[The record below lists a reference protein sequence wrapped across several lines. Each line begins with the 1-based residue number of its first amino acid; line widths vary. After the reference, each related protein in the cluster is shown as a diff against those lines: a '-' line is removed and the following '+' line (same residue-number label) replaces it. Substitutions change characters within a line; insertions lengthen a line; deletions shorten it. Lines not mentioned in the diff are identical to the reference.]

1 MKSRTSKIIIAAA
14 LLALLAAGAYSV
26 FQQDNVGQKAAA
38 GTPAA
43 GEAAQEPSEAA
54 QPAGKLVVDAP
65 FEHVEI
71 APKALLIQDPGQ
83 PSIHRLPS
91 GTVLRVPANAFAGAG
106 GAPVTTPVQ
115 LSFREFHSAAEII
128 ASGIPMRVPNAE
140 GGEEWLQTAG
150 MYEINGTSE
159 GQPVEIASGKF
170 IEIDLSSQVGGDYDF
185 WIFDKESGRWANQGT
200 AAAAEKDEAALEAAR
215 TEVRELRR
223 KTATP
228 PVVPKATPEEEK
240 LIFTDLD
247 IRNCPELAGK
257 QPLALTYAG
266 DNEKEDPKNN
276 QWIANP
282 GIWRKKSLRPAGQK
296 GLYELTLLGDEVYRI
311 PVRLALQG
319 KNLEQARRE
328 YEAALASYQA
338 DMALLRN
345 AEALLA
351 QQAAFRRTMRV
362 SAFGI
367 YNYDILWKRPDSVPL
382 AADFEFDGL
391 PETIKP
397 YITVYLVTGDN
408 RTVVGLPH
416 GDWGKLR
423 ISPSAD
429 NKLIAVLP
437 GDKVAVFSQ
446 SDFNR
451 EMEAIKEASGSRYVF
466 DMKVESQPLGSVE
479 SLQQVLQRA
488 SS

>member
-1 MKSRTSKIIIAAA
+1 MKSRTSKIIAAA
-14 LLALLAAGAYSV
+14 AILLLLAAGTYFVSR
-26 FQQDNVGQKAAA
+26 QDNVGQDAANA
-38 GTPAA
+38 PAA
-43 GEAAQEPSEAA
+43 GEAAAESADAA
-54 QPAGKLVVDAP
+54 QPDARLVVDAP
-65 FEHVEI
+65 FENVEI
-71 APKALLIQDPGQ
+71 APEALLIQDPGQ

-91 GTVLRVPANAFAGAG
+91 GTVLRVPANAFAGAD
-106 GAPVTTPVQ
+106 GALIATPVQ
-115 LSFREFHSAAEII
+115 LSFREFHNAAEII
-128 ASGIPMRVPNAE
+128 ASGIPMRVPKAD

-159 GQPVEIASGKF
+159 GRPVEIASGKS
-170 IEIDLSSQVGGDYDF
+170 IEVDLSSKVGGNYDF
-185 WIFDKESGRWANQGT
+185 WVFDKESGRWINQG
-200 AAAAEKDEAALEAAR
+200 AAAAPEKDEAALEAAR
-215 TEVRELRR
+215 NEVAGLRR
-223 KTATP
+223 KTATR
-228 PVVPKATPEEEK
+228 PVAPTATPEAEK

-247 IRNCPELAGK
+247 IRSCPELAGK

-282 GIWRKKSLRPAGQK
+282 GIWRKKSLRPAGKK
-296 GLYELTLLGDEVYRI
+296 GIYELTLLGDEAYRI
-311 PVRLALQG
+311 PVKLALQG

-338 DMALLRN
+338 DMALMRN

-351 QQAAFRRTMRV
+351 QQAAFRRTMSV

-408 RTVVGLPH
+408 RTVVGLPY

-423 ISPSAD
+423 ISPGAD